1 MFKSIRNILYLS
13 FIFVG
18 IALFFI
24 IILGVRQY
32 QLTTRYSETTA
43 LSERAL
49 FGFSTIR
56 EQAAEYLIAGE
67 YGQLKSLVPEIE
79 QLNNNVSQLYDSGV
93 IPAEYKLAMADKIDL
108 AGLVIDIRKLESAPD
123 RISLGISLQREFR
136 QISDSLIKVDR
147 IITNQIRD
155 AVVNFQMS
163 MIGALGVLMS
173 CASFILIILYR
184 KAVNPL
190 LDLTRQAA
198 EPGVERIGFDCPPD
212 ASDEIIRFVDS
223 ANRIFAQLPGGEGTG
238 PEMQAHDLEL
248 LSNAINE
255 STNGLNGI
263 INYAQLLLETTDQ
276 DQLPEEQRN
285 MLEQI
290 IESSER
296 LAAQWQQVSQR
307 TGG

>member
-32 QLTTRYSETTA
+32 QLTSRYSETTA

-49 FGFSTIR
+49 FSFSTIR

-67 YGQLKSLVPEIE
+67 YAQLKSLIPELE

-108 AGLVIDIRKLESAPD
+108 AGLVIAIRKLESSPEK
-123 RISLGISLQREFR
+123 IEPGIALQQQFR

-147 IITNQIRD
+147 IIANQIRD
-155 AVVNFQMS
+155 AVVYFQMS

-173 CASFILIILYR
+173 CASFILLILYR

-190 LDLTRQAA
+190 LDLTRQAD
-198 EPGVERIGFDCPPD
+198 EPRVQQNGFDCPPD

-223 ANRIFAQLPGGEGTG
+223 ANRIISALPQTDAAVSEI
-238 PEMQAHDLEL
+238 QVHDLEL
-248 LSNAINE
+248 LSNTINE
-255 STNGLNGI
+255 SANGLNGI
-263 INYAQLLLETTDQ
+263 INYAQLLLETTEQ
-276 DQLPEEQRN
+276 DQLPDEQKR

-290 IESSER
+290 IENSER